1 MTTNRAQTAGE
12 GNTAVEM
19 DKKVSSGPLGTDLG
33 QEQIGRQRPP
43 NRDGTHGFIKDMS
56 GLTRS
61 LVHGDEKCWDT
72 VSGSFMNML
81 TFYLSHTVLL
91 VIFFCI
97 SIYKNIEYIYR
108 RIYLKFLTL
117 AYYPNKT
124 PQLIRDD
131 VNKLTKLPKRVSC
144 ILDLKDDDDENGGVE
159 GLINDISEL
168 TAWSIL
174 AGIPVLSIYEYT
186 GIVQHHLPE
195 LCRYIVKN
203 LSVYFGTESV
213 PVFSI
218 RIPHSNTVIYS
229 NNLQL
234 SPTFAS
240 IDLEISLLS
249 KIDGKPTIIELTK
262 SMCELAV
269 NKELSIKDITID
281 LIDEELIELVG
292 VEPDLLICF
301 GPSLDLQDYPPWHIR
316 LSEIFWEID
325 NQDVNYSIFIRAL
338 QKYSNCKVNVGK

>member
-1 MTTNRAQTAGE
+1 M
-12 GNTAVEM
+12 
-19 DKKVSSGPLGTDLG
+19 
-33 QEQIGRQRPP
+33 
-43 NRDGTHGFIKDMS
+43 
-56 GLTRS
+56 
-61 LVHGDEKCWDT
+61 
-72 VSGSFMNML
+72 
-81 TFYLSHTVLL
+81 
-91 VIFFCI
+91 
-97 SIYKNIEYIYR
+97 
-108 RIYLKFLTL
+108 
-117 AYYPNKT
+117 
-124 PQLIRDD
+124 
-131 VNKLTKLPKRVSC
+131 
-144 ILDLKDDDDENGGVE
+144 
-159 GLINDISEL
+159 
-168 TAWSIL
+168 
-174 AGIPVLSIYEYT
+174 
-186 GIVQHHLPE
+186 
-195 LCRYIVKN
+195 
-203 LSVYFGTESV
+203 YFGTESI

-229 NNLQL
+229 NNLQQ
-234 SPTFAS
+234 SPTFEVPAS